1 MNISVKIVS
10 MTSEIEINNPFK
22 NKLARIMVVDDEK
35 DILRIIKRDLEITNE
50 FQVEIFSSGYDAL
63 DSFRAHDSGYY
74 DVIITD
80 IRMPRMNGFE
90 LYRNIKEMRPET
102 KIAFI
107 TAFEINKD
115 EFTKVLPSID
125 VKDFIIKPIDM
136 NDLIF
141 KIRSMLAT

>member
-1 MNISVKIVS
+1 
-10 MTSEIEINNPFK
+10 MTTEIEINNSFK
-22 NKLARIMVVDDEK
+22 NNKLSRIMVVDDEK

-50 FQVEIFSSGYDAL
+50 FQVEAFSSGIEAL
-63 DSFRAHDSGYY
+63 TAFKNHELDYY
-74 DVIITD
+74 HVIITD

-90 LYRNIKEMRPET
+90 LYRHIKETSPNT

-115 EFTKVLPSID
+115 EFIKVLPSIE

-136 NDLIF
+136 DDLIF
-141 KIRSMLAT
+141 KIKSMLSL

>member
-1 MNISVKIVS
+1 
-10 MTSEIEINNPFK
+10 
-22 NKLARIMVVDDEK
+22 
-35 DILRIIKRDLEITNE
+35 
-50 FQVEIFSSGYDAL
+50 
-63 DSFRAHDSGYY
+63 
-74 DVIITD
+74 
-80 IRMPRMNGFE
+80 MNGFE
-90 LYRNIKEMRPET
+90 LYRNIKEMRPDT

-115 EFTKVLPSID
+115 EFIKVLPSID

>member
-1 MNISVKIVS
+1 
-10 MTSEIEINNPFK
+10 
-22 NKLARIMVVDDEK
+22 MVVDDEK

-50 FQVEIFSSGYDAL
+50 FQVETFSSGNEAL
-63 DSFRAHDSGYY
+63 NSFKNHEPDYY
-74 DVIITD
+74 DIIITD
-80 IRMPRMNGFE
+80 IRMPRMNGFD
-90 LYRNIKEMRPET
+90 LYRQIKETRPNT

-115 EFTKVLPSID
+115 EFTKVLPSIE

-141 KIRSMLAT
+141 KIKSMLSM

>member
-1 MNISVKIVS
+1 
-10 MTSEIEINNPFK
+10 MTSEVEINNPYK
-22 NKLARIMVVDDEK
+22 NKMARIMVVDDEK

-50 FQVEIFSSGYDAL
+50 FQVEVFSSGHDAL
-63 DSFRAHDSGYY
+63 NSFKSHELGYY

-90 LYRNIKEMRPET
+90 LYRHIKEMRPNT

-125 VKDFIIKPIDM
+125 VKDFMIKPIDM

-141 KIRSMLAT
+141 KIKSMLAT

>member
-1 MNISVKIVS
+1 
-10 MTSEIEINNPFK
+10 MTSEVEINKSYK
-22 NKLARIMVVDDEK
+22 NKLSRVMVVDDEK
-35 DILRIIKRDLEITNE
+35 DILRIIKRDLELTNE
-50 FQVEIFSSGYDAL
+50 FQVEVFSSGNDAL
-63 DSFRAHDSGYY
+63 NSFKNHESGYY

-90 LYRNIKEMRPET
+90 FYRRIKEMSPST

-141 KIRSMLAT
+141 KIKSMLTI

>member
-1 MNISVKIVS
+1 MASK
-10 MTSEIEINNPFK
+10 IEINNCFK
-22 NKLARIMVVDDEK
+22 NNELARIMVVDDEK

-50 FQVEIFSSGYDAL
+50 FQVETFSSGNEAL
-63 DSFRAHDSGYY
+63 MSFKNHEPDYY
-74 DVIITD
+74 DIIITD
-80 IRMPRMNGFE
+80 IRMPRMNGFD
-90 LYRNIKEMRPET
+90 LYRQIKETRPNT

-115 EFTKVLPSID
+115 EFTKVLPSIE

-141 KIRSMLAT
+141 KIKSMLSM

>member
-1 MNISVKIVS
+1 MATEV
-10 MTSEIEINNPFK
+10 EINNCFK
-22 NKLARIMVVDDEK
+22 NNKLFRVMVVDDEK
-35 DILRIIKRDLEITNE
+35 DILRIIKRDLESTNE
-50 FQVEIFSSGYDAL
+50 FQVEIFSSGVDAL
-63 DSFRAHDSGYY
+63 SSFKNHELGYY

-90 LYRNIKEMRPET
+90 LYRQLKEMNPNT

-115 EFTKVLPSID
+115 EFIKVLPSIE

-136 NDLIF
+136 DDLIF
-141 KIRSMLAT
+141 KIRSMLSI

>member
-1 MNISVKIVS
+1 
-10 MTSEIEINNPFK
+10 MTSEIEINSYLK
-22 NKLARIMVVDDEK
+22 NNRLARIMVVDDEK
-35 DILRIIKRDLEITNE
+35 DILRIIKRDLETTNE
-50 FQVEIFSSGYDAL
+50 FQVEIFSTGNDAIT
-63 DSFRAHDSGYY
+63 SFKNHEPGYY
-74 DVIITD
+74 DIIITD

-90 LYRNIKEMRPET
+90 LYRNIKETSPNT

-125 VKDFIIKPIDM
+125 VKDFIIKPIDI

-141 KIRSMLAT
+141 KIKSMLSM

>member
-1 MNISVKIVS
+1 
-10 MTSEIEINNPFK
+10 MTTMVEINNYIK
-22 NKLARIMVVDDEK
+22 GNKLARVMVVDDEK

-50 FQVEIFSSGYDAL
+50 FQVEIFSSGIEAL
-63 DSFRAHDSGYY
+63 SAFKNHELGYY

-80 IRMPRMNGFE
+80 IRMPKMNGFE
-90 LYRNIKEMRPET
+90 FYRQIKEINPNT

-115 EFTKVLPSID
+115 EFNKVLPSIE

-136 NDLIF
+136 DDLIF
-141 KIRSMLAT
+141 KIKSMISM

>member
-1 MNISVKIVS
+1 
-10 MTSEIEINNPFK
+10 MTSKIEINNCFK
-22 NKLARIMVVDDEK
+22 NNTLARIMVVDDEK

-50 FQVEIFSSGYDAL
+50 FQVEIFSSGNEAL
-63 DSFRAHDSGYY
+63 KSFKNHEPDYY
-74 DVIITD
+74 DIIITD
-80 IRMPRMNGFE
+80 IRMPRMNGFD
-90 LYRNIKEMRPET
+90 LYRQIKETRPNT

-115 EFTKVLPSID
+115 EFTKVLPSIE

-141 KIRSMLAT
+141 KIKSMLSM

>member
-1 MNISVKIVS
+1 MATEV
-10 MTSEIEINNPFK
+10 EINNYFK
-22 NKLARIMVVDDEK
+22 NNKLFRVMVVDDEK
-35 DILRIIKRDLEITNE
+35 DILRIIKRDLESTNE
-50 FQVEIFSSGYDAL
+50 FQVEIFSSGVDAL
-63 DSFRAHDSGYY
+63 SSFKNHELGYY

-90 LYRNIKEMRPET
+90 LYRQLKEMNPNT

-115 EFTKVLPSID
+115 EFIKVLPSIE

-136 NDLIF
+136 DDLIF
-141 KIRSMLAT
+141 KIRSMLSI

>member
-1 MNISVKIVS
+1 MKP
-10 MTSEIEINNPFK
+10 EIEFNNYYEN
-22 NKLARIMVVDDEK
+22 NKLIKVMVVDDEK
-35 DILRIIKRDLEITNE
+35 DILRIIKRDLELTKE
-50 FQVEIFSSGYDAL
+50 FQVEVFLNGNDAL
-63 DSFRAHDSGYY
+63 QSFKNHDKDYY

-90 LYRNIKEMRPET
+90 LYRNIKEMNPNT

-125 VKDFIIKPIDM
+125 VKDFINKPIDM
-136 NDLIF
+136 NDLIL
-141 KIRSMLAT
+141 KIKSMLSK

>member
-1 MNISVKIVS
+1 
-10 MTSEIEINNPFK
+10 MTSEVEINNSIKK

-50 FQVEIFSSGYDAL
+50 FQVETFSSGYEAL
-63 DSFRAHDSGYY
+63 SSFKSHGPGYY

-90 LYRNIKEMRPET
+90 LYRNIKEMSPDT

-115 EFTKVLPSID
+115 EFTKVLPSIE

-141 KIRSMLAT
+141 KIKSMLSLE

>member
-1 MNISVKIVS
+1 
-10 MTSEIEINNPFK
+10 MTSEIEINSYLK
-22 NKLARIMVVDDEK
+22 SNKMARIMVVDDEK
-35 DILRIIKRDLEITNE
+35 DILRIIKRDLETTNE
-50 FQVEIFSSGYDAL
+50 FQVEIFSTANEAL
-63 DSFRAHDSGYY
+63 TSFKNHEPGYY
-74 DVIITD
+74 DIIITD

-90 LYRNIKEMRPET
+90 LYRNIKEASPNT

-141 KIRSMLAT
+141 KIKSMLSM

>member
-1 MNISVKIVS
+1 MV
-10 MTSEIEINNPFK
+10 EINNYIK
-22 NKLARIMVVDDEK
+22 GNKLARVMVVDDEK

-50 FQVEIFSSGYDAL
+50 FQVEIFSSGVEAL
-63 DSFRAHDSGYY
+63 TAFKNHELGYY

-80 IRMPRMNGFE
+80 IRMPKMNGFE
-90 LYRNIKEMRPET
+90 LYRQIKEINPNT

-115 EFTKVLPSID
+115 EFNKVLPSIE

-136 NDLIF
+136 DDLIF
-141 KIRSMLAT
+141 KIKSMISM

>member
-1 MNISVKIVS
+1 
-10 MTSEIEINNPFK
+10 MTSKIEINNCFK
-22 NKLARIMVVDDEK
+22 NNKLARIMVVDDEK

-50 FQVEIFSSGYDAL
+50 FQVETFSSGNDAL
-63 DSFRAHDSGYY
+63 KAFKNHEPDYY
-74 DVIITD
+74 DIIITD
-80 IRMPRMNGFE
+80 IRMPRMNGFD
-90 LYRNIKEMRPET
+90 LYRQIKETRPNT

-115 EFTKVLPSID
+115 EFTKVLPSIE

-141 KIRSMLAT
+141 KIKSMLSM